1 MNDIDNIQVAT
12 YRVNGFYFEQLDVDE
27 QMEYKRIASA
37 VAHYAPTAEIEATD
51 SIKKIC
57 SAIQLDN
64 PELFYWNV
72 GKTGLHDGKLELKYT
87 TTEKRDAE
95 GLVHKVRHQVRRD
108 IVEKLMNEKENVD
121 KKEFLKKIY
130 FYLCNNNRYADEE
143 FEKKKP
149 RAWLYTIQGALLNG
163 MGTSLSLALALNY
176 LLEIGGI
183 DTILM
188 TGTVLRNGKTVQ
200 NAWNLVRL
208 DGKYYHIDAGSQ
220 MMEKTD
226 DPEAY
231 FLLKDEN
238 LKELGYEWSAEV
250 YPQA

>member
-87 TTEKRDAE
+87 TTDKKDAE
-95 GLVHKVRHQVRRD
+95 GIVRKLRLVRRD
-108 IVEKLMNEKENVD
+108 IGEKLLNENENTD

-130 FYLCNNNRYADEE
+130 LYLCNNNRYADEA
-143 FEKKKP
+143 FEQKKP

-163 MGTSLSLALALNY
+163 MCTSLGLALVLGY
-176 LLEIGGI
+176 LLEMAGI
-183 DTILM
+183 ETILM
-188 TGTVLRNGKTVQ
+188 TGNVQRGGKTVQ

-208 DGKYYHIDAGSQ
+208 DGEYFHIDIGSQ
-220 MMEKTD
+220 MTDKTD

>member
-87 TTEKRDAE
+87 TTEKDVE
-95 GLVHKVRHQVRRD
+95 GLVYKVRQTRRD

-176 LLEIGGI
+176 LLEIAGI
-183 DTILM
+183 ETILM
-188 TGTVLRNGKTVQ
+188 TGNVLRNGKTAQ

-208 DGKYYHIDAGSQ
+208 DGEYFHIDIGSQ
-220 MMEKTD
+220 MTDKTD

>member
-1 MNDIDNIQVAT
+1 MNDKDQIAR
-12 YRVNGFYFEQLDVDE
+12 YRVNGFYFEQLEVDE

-37 VAHYAPTAEIEATD
+37 VTQYAPAAEIEVSD
-51 SIKKIC
+51 SIERVC

-64 PELFYWNV
+64 PELFFWNA
-72 GKTGLHDGKLELKYT
+72 GEFKLHDDGKLELKYNT
-87 TTEKRDAE
+87 TDKKDAE
-95 GLVHKVRHQVRRD
+95 GLVRKVRQVRRD
-108 IVEKLMNEKENVD
+108 IIEKLMSENENTD

-130 FYLCNNNRYADEE
+130 FYLCNNRYAGEE

-149 RAWLYTIQGALLNG
+149 RAWLYTIRGALLNG
-163 MGTSLSLALALNY
+163 MCTSLGLALAWDY
-176 LLEIGGI
+176 LLEMIGGI

-188 TGTVLRNGKTVQ
+188 TGTVLRNGKTAQ

-208 DGKYYHIDAGSQ
+208 DGKYYHIDIGNQ
-220 MMEKTD
+220 MTDKTD

-238 LKELGYEWSAEV
+238 LNELGYEWSAEV